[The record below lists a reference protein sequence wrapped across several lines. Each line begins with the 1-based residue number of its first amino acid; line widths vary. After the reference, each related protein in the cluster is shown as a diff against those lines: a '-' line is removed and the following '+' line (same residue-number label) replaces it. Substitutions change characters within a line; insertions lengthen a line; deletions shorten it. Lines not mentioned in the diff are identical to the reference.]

1 MEAWILLGTFLTLC
15 ALSVP
20 IAYSLGLAAIVAAVW
35 TDIPLEAIMLKMSDG
50 TDDFALLA
58 IPFFVL
64 AGGIMAEGGMALRL
78 VNLARRV
85 RRLHPRRTCARQRAG
100 QHDVRGHFRI
110 LGRRH
115 GVDRVGDD
123 PADGQGRVP
132 AGFRDQRHHLRLG
145 AGAADPPDR
154 TTR

>member
-1 MEAWILLGTFLTLC
+1 MEAWILLGTFLALC

-20 IAYSLGLAAIVAAVW
+20 IAYSLGLAAIAAALW

-78 VNLARRV
+78 VNLATGV
-85 RRLHPRRTCARQRAG
+85 RRLHPRRPRAGQRAG
-100 QHDVRGHFRI
+100 QHACSAPF
-110 LGRRH
+110 
-115 GVDRVGDD
+115 
-123 PADGQGRVP
+123 
-132 AGFRDQRHHLRLG
+132 
-145 AGAADPPDR
+145 PDR
-154 TTR
+154 RWPTPRRSAR